1 MSAEKRTEKKEKT
14 GENILFWEKGLTLYV
29 GYGMNDVDD
38 VCQAGGQKNKTDRG
52 AETISNPLEE
62 MLDGRRGER
71 GIRRSSG
78 AGPMAPGLGRSRIY
92 GGLSLLWSAIK
103 KSRALFGVYCSCEKK
118 RSLCACATGFF
129 YCLRKLFYLCEHT
142 SVKTQG
148 AQL

>member
-38 VCQAGGQKNKTDRG
+38 VCQAGGQKKKTDRG

-78 AGPMAPGLGRSRIY
+78 AGSMAPGLGRSRIC

-103 KSRALFGVYCSCEKK
+103 KK
-118 RSLCACATGFF
+118 
-129 YCLRKLFYLCEHT
+129 
-142 SVKTQG
+142 
-148 AQL
+148 

>member
-1 MSAEKRTEKKEKT
+1 MIIFFCLFIITVFGADEKQNGMKKTCPPKKEQKKKEKT

-38 VCQAGGQKNKTDRG
+38 VCQVGGQKNKTDRG

-78 AGPMAPGLGRSRIY
+78 AGPMAPGLGRSRIC

-103 KSRALFGVYCSCEKK
+103 KK
-118 RSLCACATGFF
+118 
-129 YCLRKLFYLCEHT
+129 
-142 SVKTQG
+142 
-148 AQL
+148 